1 MSVQDDYQN
10 TVARMEPDIAFIV
23 AAGFYASA
31 AECLKRT
38 GPKRRGLPMGG
49 YEVECIPVN
58 MKASTTP
65 TTKPTQV
72 SNEMAVLVVAR
83 LLAQLGNHDE
93 EDSFGNARR
102 NAIPNAIELLGLQ
115 PSDVKGGDT
124 MTLQPTA

>member
-1 MSVQDDYQN
+1 
-10 TVARMEPDIAFIV
+10 
-23 AAGFYASA
+23 
-31 AECLKRT
+31 
-38 GPKRRGLPMGG
+38 MGG